1 MQKFFDRKKAYQ
13 DVKEAIK
20 QIGKDMP
27 TAIWIEGRSGVGK
40 TRFMEYVY
48 TREKELNTF
57 TFLTDEV
64 FYKCE
69 CGSIDSSFE
78 FVAAI
83 MFELQRRNPSFF
95 EKYIQNYFDCIE
107 HITFL
112 DACCLVLPQIKGFK
126 SIGKLVETKY
136 KNIITMQSKISDR
149 LVTYQLIDLFSDLI
163 LIFLKEEF
171 RTSKITFCID
181 DAQWL
186 DQTSIRVFEALVKK
200 SRRQFQNPVISIFL
214 NIHEKSELSNE
225 EKQNY
230 LNIYRIISNLYPEL
244 KTIYLD
250 NFDFPTTI
258 EIIQD
263 TKRCYLIEQIPLL
276 YRITSGNPLELEHT
290 LRFSD
295 ERIREILQRE
305 TINTNNS
312 SYQED
317 TFTMERVA
325 ELYYEKLIYAV
336 ILNILSVIRHH
347 LSVQLLFQCV
357 EKLYFVLFEDTC
369 LFLDFSEALI
379 YLEKKDYITYSSFN
393 KEVGLAHDSIYHIV
407 VDYLSQN
414 GDYIIYGKT
423 VAAGLLTDGYNNF
436 IKART
441 HQLLALKLLCEVDP
455 QECLTSFQKIY
466 EQNGEQLEAE
476 FFLVGANAFCS
487 DYLCQSQDNVYF
499 AVCKILPKL
508 ISSANLTAA
517 QRLCHTIYI
526 DADICLTTEKQ
537 ILFLINYLKAQI
549 DLSMVDTG
557 SESAIIL
564 FEKLYKLKS
573 QDMDIKLQILL
584 LGMSTY
590 EHVLAHKKIYELF
603 CEAKSIVNTYN
614 EIISNTTM
622 SLFYRNKGLCFP
634 HSELKYDYFQ
644 SLLFATRIS
653 NITKRQLLFGTSM
666 NNLGLSYFYQGNIK
680 LAKYAFSSAKKHLD
694 YVGYNTA
701 RVSNNIGVCC
711 YMLHDWQTA
720 YKFFSIA
727 ASEQT
732 DGFFMRLCIQTNLAL
747 ALYAINEHDKS
758 KIILDSLIEEYEQG
772 NSRSQDTL
780 VYCAAMINRGYISF
794 KEKEYFKAADYYQ
807 KSFLHTYRYQNEEQL
822 WKREKMRN
830 ISIQYGTNSIIQN
843 KISMDI
849 EDISQNIY
857 KKPYSLI
864 PFAFYVI

>member
-1 MQKFFDRKKAYQ
+1 MQKFFDRKRAYQ
-13 DVKEAIK
+13 DVQEAIK
-20 QIGKDMP
+20 QIGEAMP
-27 TAIWIEGRSGVGK
+27 TAIWVEGRSGVGK

-48 TREKELNTF
+48 TQEKELNTF
-57 TFLTDEV
+57 TFLADEV

-83 MFELQRRNPSFF
+83 MFELQRKNPSFF

-126 SIGKLVETKY
+126 SIGKLIETKY
-136 KNIITMQSKISDR
+136 KNITTMQSKISDR

-163 LIFLKEEF
+163 LIFLKEIF
-171 RTSKITFCID
+171 KASKITFCID

-186 DQTSIRVFEALVKK
+186 DQASIRVFETLVKK
-200 SRRQFQNPVISIFL
+200 SRKELQNPVISIFL

-230 LNIYRIISNLYPEL
+230 LNIYRIISSLYPKL

-250 NFDFPTTI
+250 NFDLPTTI

-276 YRITSGNPLELEHT
+276 YKITSGNPLELEHT

-295 ERIREILQRE
+295 ERIRAILQRE
-305 TINTNNS
+305 TINTNS

-347 LSVQLLFQCV
+347 LSAQLLFQCV
-357 EKLYFVLFEDTC
+357 EKLYLVLFNDIC
-369 LFLDFSEALI
+369 LFSDFSEALV
-379 YLEKKDYITYSSFN
+379 YLEKKDYISHSSLN
-393 KEVGLAHDSIYHIV
+393 KEVVLAHDSIYHIV

-423 VAAGLLTDGYNNF
+423 IAAVLLTNGYNKF
-436 IKART
+436 RKAET
-441 HQLLALKLLCEVDP
+441 HQLLALKLLCEVNP
-455 QECLTSFQKIY
+455 QECLTSLQKIY
-466 EQNGEQLEAE
+466 KQSGEQLEAE

-487 DYLCQSQDNVYF
+487 DYLCQSQDNIHF

-508 ISSANLTAA
+508 ISSANLIAA

-526 DADICLTTEKQ
+526 DSDTCLTTEKR
-537 ILFLINYLKAQI
+537 ILFLINYIKAQI
-549 DLSMVDTG
+549 DLSMVNTG

-564 FEKLYKLKS
+564 FEKLSKLKS
-573 QDMDIKLQILL
+573 EDMDIKLQVLL

-590 EHVLAHKKIYELF
+590 EHVLAHEKIYKLF
-603 CEAKSIVNTYN
+603 CEAKSIVNTN
-614 EIISNTTM
+614 SEMISNTTM

-666 NNLGLSYFYQGNIK
+666 NNLGLSYFYRGNIK

-694 YVGYNTA
+694 SVGYNTA
-701 RVSNNIGVCC
+701 RISNNIGVCC

-720 YKFFSIA
+720 YNFFSIA

-732 DGFFMRLCIQTNLAL
+732 DGIFMRLCIQTNLAL
-747 ALYAINEHDKS
+747 ALYTINKPNEAKT
-758 KIILDSLIEEYEQG
+758 ILDALIEEYEQG

-794 KEKEYFKAADYYQ
+794 QEKEYFKAADYYQ
-807 KSFLHTYRYQNEEQL
+807 KSFLHTYRYQNKEQL
-822 WKREKMRN
+822 CKREKMRN
-830 ISIQYGTNSIIQN
+830 ISIQYGTNSIMQN
-843 KISMDI
+843 KINMDL